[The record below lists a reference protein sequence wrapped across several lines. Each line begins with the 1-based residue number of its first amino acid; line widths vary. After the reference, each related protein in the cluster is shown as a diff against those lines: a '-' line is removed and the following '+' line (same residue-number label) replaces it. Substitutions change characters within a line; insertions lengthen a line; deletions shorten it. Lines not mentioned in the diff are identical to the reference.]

1 MAKDNKNE
9 YSRAAGSSAI
19 IRFVSLCKVCLFA
32 WQTYS
37 WSSLRKNKFHLS

>member
-19 IRFVSLCKVCLFA
+19 IRFVSLFVKSVCLHGKHTA
-32 WQTYS
+32 GAV
-37 WSSLRKNKFHLS
+37 